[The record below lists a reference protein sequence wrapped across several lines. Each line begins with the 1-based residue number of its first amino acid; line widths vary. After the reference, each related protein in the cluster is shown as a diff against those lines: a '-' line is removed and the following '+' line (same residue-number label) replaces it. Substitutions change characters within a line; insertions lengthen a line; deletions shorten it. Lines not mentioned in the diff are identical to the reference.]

1 MLVAAMN
8 ADTIVSSSHCTLME
22 RWFEPEVAGDGSR
35 DVGVDTPC
43 QKQFSGVDGVR
54 PLTAGEEKLKG
65 VVALQPC

>member
-1 MLVAAMN
+1 
-8 ADTIVSSSHCTLME
+8 ME